1 MTILAF
7 FDRDNGRDV
16 ELCIPVL
23 YMAERYYGA
32 TVDFA
37 FSYDTDA
44 IRRKKPDLVFLP
56 NTVGSNEY
64 IAAAKYAHD
73 NGIKVFALMSEGD
86 VRTDGTF
93 NYWGLNTER
102 ILYQERLCI
111 WSKRVYDFLSKE
123 EPHLAETFVIT
134 GHTGFDRYKVYEFP
148 SKDEVLTPSQRDY
161 KAVVGYAGWGFGKL
175 SYPQGRFEMLSFFK
189 GDETKMAHVETLR
202 ITVKSM
208 LQQAIESN
216 PDILFILK
224 QHPNESPPTG
234 TAPIVNE
241 IYDLRD
247 YPNVRYEGVD
257 TPITTLINISD
268 LWLSFESTTAVE
280 SWALNKPS
288 ILLYPDPTFSPNIR
302 NKGLDVAQLTASN
315 AEELHVLLQEW
326 MRSGELAE
334 FNTAEKQRK
343 RQEIIQ
349 NTVGFDDGMNHV
361 RAGLELGKVLKTIQ
375 PGIKRHLPVVPWFVL
390 LWILIRLGRFFYH
403 PGVYGLFQKTKKFK
417 WVFEQYD
424 LKNVHTL
431 RKRYYSHLDAFHE
444 SNGIPDNLNHAQ
456 S

>member
-1 MTILAF
+1 MKILAY

-16 ELCIPVL
+16 ELSLPVL

-44 IRRKKPDLVFLP
+44 IRRKRPDLVFLP

-64 IAAAKYAHD
+64 IAAAKYAFD

-93 NYWGLNTER
+93 NYWGLNAER

-111 WSKRVYDFLSKE
+111 WSDRVMEFFRKA
-123 EPHLAETFVIT
+123 EPHLADKFVVT
-134 GHTGFDRYKVYEFP
+134 GHTGFDRYKVYTFP
-148 SKDEVLTPSQRDY
+148 SKDEVLTASQRNY

-189 GDETKMAHVETLR
+189 GDESKMAQVESLR
-202 ITVKSM
+202 LEIESI
-208 LQQAIESN
+208 LRHAIESN

-241 IYDLRD
+241 IYELRT

-268 LWLSFESTTAVE
+268 VWLSFESTTAVE

-302 NKGLDVAQLTASN
+302 NKGLDVAQLIASN
-315 AEELHVLLQEW
+315 AIELDRHLKAWV
-326 MRSGELAE
+326 RDGRFPDFDAP
-334 FNTAEKQRK
+334 EKCEK
-343 RQEIIQ
+343 RAEIIR
-349 NTVGFDDGMNHV
+349 NTVGFDDGLNHV
-361 RAGLELGKVLKTIQ
+361 RAGKELGNVLLNLQAGATK
-375 PGIKRHLPVVPWFVL
+375 PLPMVPWFVL
-390 LWILIRLGRFFYH
+390 LWILIRLGRAFYH
-403 PGVYGLFQKTKKFK
+403 PRLYSVFNKTRKFR
-417 WVFEQYD
+417 WVFEQYG
-424 LKNVHTL
+424 LENVHTL
-431 RKRYYSHLDAFHE
+431 RRQYYKYLDDFHE
-444 SNGIPDNLNHAQ
+444 TNRLSDTLTHAQ

>member
-1 MTILAF
+1 MKILAY

-16 ELCIPVL
+16 ELSLPVL

-44 IRRKKPDLVFLP
+44 IRRNQPDLVFLP

-64 IAAAKYAHD
+64 IAAAKYAFE

-111 WSKRVYDFLSKE
+111 WSERVMEFFRKV
-123 EPHLAETFVIT
+123 EPQHSDKFVLT

-148 SKDEVLTPSQRDY
+148 SKKEVLTPSQLGFD
-161 KAVVGYAGWGFGKL
+161 AVVGYAGWGFGKL

-189 GDETKMAHVETLR
+189 GDEAKMAQVEALR
-202 ITVKSM
+202 LTVESI
-208 LQQAIESN
+208 LRDAIESN
-216 PDILFILK
+216 PEILFILK

-234 TAPIVNE
+234 TAPVVNE
-241 IYDLRD
+241 IYALRN

-268 LWLSFESTTAVE
+268 VWLSFESTTAVE

-315 AEELHVLLQEW
+315 ATQLNAYLKEWTQKGHFVDFQTEE
-326 MRSGELAE
+326 
-334 FNTAEKQRK
+334 K
-343 RQEIIQ
+343 RLKREEIIK

-361 RAGLELGKVLKTIQ
+361 RAGMELGNILKSL
-375 PGIKRHLPVVPWFVL
+375 PSGIKTKPPIVPWFFL
-390 LWILIRLGRFFYH
+390 LWILIRLGRFFYQ
-403 PGVYGLFQKTKKFK
+403 PEVYDIFQKTRKFK

-431 RKRYYSHLDAFHE
+431 RKRYYSYLDAFHA
-444 SNGIPDNLNHAQ
+444 SNGIPENIHHAQ